1 VSANVEFLK
10 KALLDGLSALERLE
24 EERGL
29 VPEEVRKG
37 LVISVA
43 THPND
48 TILSGL
54 APPESNFPGGHPSWY
69 CSCRSTLNC
78 GVLIGSWLL

>member
-48 TILSGL
+48 TILSG
-54 APPESNFPGGHPSWY
+54 FGPSRIKL
-69 CSCRSTLNC
+69 SRRSPIL
-78 GVLIGSWLL
+78 VLLM